1 MTGCLMLEMMLLEV
15 LVFVQV
21 VNLVDDFLLTLHN
34 F

>member
-1 MTGCLMLEMMLLEV
+1 MLEMMLLEV